1 MDRRQRQ
8 AALSFLNTIS
18 LDGKPVEANGD
29 LGKAENGARFM
40 LSASAPIIKSQTD
53 SGEQHSSKEE
63 CEDQTGSTVRT
74 SLLDSESKVNI
85 SKELQS
91 KTCIS
96 DVRPRSSRRVHFI
109 KNMRQHDTRNG
120 RIVLISARRA
130 LYGMFSALPY
140 RDSSQINDQ
149 RLDCGHQKS
158 FSGATED
165 AVIDL
170 DAVEPGVKGKTVS
183 YTKLLSHTNALSDSS
198 GGPDVFTRHSGSQCV
213 LSPACSVLSQTGTK
227 RGFKGRNIDD
237 YDPNLLDDPQW
248 PCGKHKR
255 VIVFPSYMTS
265 VIEYVKPS
273 DLKKDMNET
282 FSEKFPHV
290 QLTLSKIRSLKREI
304 RKLAQEDCGY
314 EEPTIAMAHVY
325 FEKLALHGK
334 LDKQNRKLCAGA
346 CILLAA
352 KISNDLKK
360 PEVKHLI
367 DRLEERLRL
376 NRRELLSLEFPVLV
390 ALEFKLHLPQ
400 REILP
405 HYRRLLQTT

>member
-1 MDRRQRQ
+1 
-8 AALSFLNTIS
+8 
-18 LDGKPVEANGD
+18 
-29 LGKAENGARFM
+29 
-40 LSASAPIIKSQTD
+40 
-53 SGEQHSSKEE
+53 
-63 CEDQTGSTVRT
+63 
-74 SLLDSESKVNI
+74 
-85 SKELQS
+85 
-91 KTCIS
+91 
-96 DVRPRSSRRVHFI
+96 
-109 KNMRQHDTRNG
+109 
-120 RIVLISARRA
+120 
-130 LYGMFSALPY
+130 MFSVLPY
-140 RDSSQINDQ
+140 RDFSQINDQ
-149 RLDCGHQKS
+149 RLDCGHQNNI
-158 FSGATED
+158 SGATQD
-165 AVIDL
+165 AVMLI
-170 DAVEPGVKGKTVS
+170 DAVEPGAKGKTVS
-183 YTKLLSHTNALSDSS
+183 YTKLLSHTNALSSSS
-198 GGPDVFTRHSGSQCV
+198 GGSDVFALHSGSQCV
-213 LSPACSVLSQTGTK
+213 LSPACVLTQTGIK
-227 RGFKGRNIDD
+227 RGFKGKNIDD

-255 VIVFPSYMTS
+255 VLVFPSYTTT

-314 EEPTIAMAHVY
+314 EEPTIAMAYVY
-325 FEKLALHGK
+325 FEKLALYGK

-352 KISNDLKK
+352 KISNDLKR

-376 NRRELLSLEFPVLV
+376 NRRELLSLEFPALV

-405 HYRRLLQTT
+405 HYRRLCQTRSSKPTLLLFSI

>member
-8 AALSFLNTIS
+8 AALSFLNNIS
-18 LDGKPVEANGD
+18 LDGKAVEANGAQCQ
-29 LGKAENGARFM
+29 AEDGARFT
-40 LSASAPIIKSQTD
+40 LSASASVIRSQTA
-53 SGEQHSSKEE
+53 SGEQQSRKEE
-63 CEDQTGSTVRT
+63 SGGQTGSEVKT
-74 SLLDSESKVNI
+74 SPLDTESKVNF
-85 SKELQS
+85 SGELQ
-91 KTCIS
+91 
-96 DVRPRSSRRVHFI
+96 
-109 KNMRQHDTRNG
+109 

-130 LYGMFSALPY
+130 LYGMFSVLPY
-140 RDSSQINDQ
+140 RDFSQINEQ

-158 FSGATED
+158 FSGATGD
-165 AVIDL
+165 TVTGL
-170 DAVEPGVKGKTVS
+170 DVEPGTMNKTVS
-183 YTKLLSHTNALSDSS
+183 YTKLLSHTNALSS
-198 GGPDVFTRHSGSQCV
+198 GSDGSDVLPQHSGSQCV
-213 LSPACSVLSQTGTK
+213 LSPGCGVLTQTAIK
-227 RGFKGRNIDD
+227 RGFKGKNIDY

-255 VIVFPSYMTS
+255 VLVFPSYMTT

-314 EEPTIAMAHVY
+314 EEPTIAMAYVY

-352 KISNDLKK
+352 KISNDLKR

-405 HYRRLLQTT
+405 HYRRLCQTT

>member
-1 MDRRQRQ
+1 M
-8 AALSFLNTIS
+8 LLN
-18 LDGKPVEANGD
+18 LE
-29 LGKAENGARFM
+29 
-40 LSASAPIIKSQTD
+40 
-53 SGEQHSSKEE
+53 
-63 CEDQTGSTVRT
+63 
-74 SLLDSESKVNI
+74 
-85 SKELQS
+85 
-91 KTCIS
+91 
-96 DVRPRSSRRVHFI
+96 PR
-109 KNMRQHDTRNG
+109 
-120 RIVLISARRA
+120 
-130 LYGMFSALPY
+130 
-140 RDSSQINDQ
+140 
-149 RLDCGHQKS
+149 
-158 FSGATED
+158 
-165 AVIDL
+165 
-170 DAVEPGVKGKTVS
+170 TVS
-183 YTKLLSHTNALSDSS
+183 YTNLLSHTNALSGSS
-198 GGPDVFTRHSGSQCV
+198 GSDDVFKQHSGSQCV
-213 LSPACSVLSQTGTK
+213 LSPVCNILIQTAIK
-227 RGFKGRNIDD
+227 KGFKGKNIDD

-255 VIVFPSYMTS
+255 VLVFPSYMTT

-314 EEPTIAMAHVY
+314 EEPTIAMAYVY

-352 KISNDLKK
+352 KISNDLKR

-405 HYRRLLQTT
+405 HYRRLCQTT

>member
-1 MDRRQRQ
+1 MDRRQKQ
-8 AALSFLNTIS
+8 AALSFLNNIS
-18 LDGKPVEANGD
+18 LDGKAAEANGAQSR
-29 LGKAENGARFM
+29 AEDGARFT
-40 LSASAPIIKSQTD
+40 LLTSAPVLRSQTA
-53 SGEQHSSKEE
+53 SGGQQPGEEE
-63 CEDQTGSTVRT
+63 CGGQTRSEVKT
-74 SLLDSESKVNI
+74 SLLDTESKVNI
-85 SKELQS
+85 SRELQS
-91 KTCIS
+91 KSCTS
-96 DVRPRSSRRVHFI
+96 VVPPRSSRRVHFI

-130 LYGMFSALPY
+130 LYGMFSVLRY
-140 RDSSQINDQ
+140 RDFSQINDQ
-149 RLDCGHQKS
+149 RLDCGHQKN
-158 FSGATED
+158 FSGATRD
-165 AVIDL
+165 AVIGL
-170 DAVEPGVKGKTVS
+170 DAVEPGSKGKAVS
-183 YTKLLSHTNALSDSS
+183 YTKLLSHTNALS
-198 GGPDVFTRHSGSQCV
+198 GGADVFTQHSGSQCV
-213 LSPACSVLSQTGTK
+213 LSSVCDVLAQTGIK
-227 RGFKGRNIDD
+227 RELKGKNIDE

-255 VIVFPSYMTS
+255 VLVFPSYMTT

-314 EEPTIAMAHVY
+314 EEPTIAMAYVY

-352 KISNDLKK
+352 KISNDLKR
-360 PEVKHLI
+360 PE
-367 DRLEERLRL
+367 RLEERLRL
-376 NRRELLSLEFPVLV
+376 NRRDLLSLEFPVLV

-405 HYRRLLQTT
+405 HYRRLCQTT

>member
-40 LSASAPIIKSQTD
+40 LSAPAPIISSQTD

-63 CEDQTGSTVRT
+63 REDQTGSTVRT

-85 SKELQS
+85 SKELQ
-91 KTCIS
+91 
-96 DVRPRSSRRVHFI
+96 
-109 KNMRQHDTRNG
+109 

-149 RLDCGHQKS
+149 RLDFGHQKS

-198 GGPDVFTRHSGSQCV
+198 GGPDVFIRHSGSQCV

-290 QLTLSKIRSLKREI
+290 HLTLSKIRSLKREI

>member
-1 MDRRQRQ
+1 
-8 AALSFLNTIS
+8 
-18 LDGKPVEANGD
+18 
-29 LGKAENGARFM
+29 
-40 LSASAPIIKSQTD
+40 
-53 SGEQHSSKEE
+53 
-63 CEDQTGSTVRT
+63 
-74 SLLDSESKVNI
+74 
-85 SKELQS
+85 
-91 KTCIS
+91 
-96 DVRPRSSRRVHFI
+96 
-109 KNMRQHDTRNG
+109 
-120 RIVLISARRA
+120 
-130 LYGMFSALPY
+130 
-140 RDSSQINDQ
+140 
-149 RLDCGHQKS
+149 
-158 FSGATED
+158 
-165 AVIDL
+165 
-170 DAVEPGVKGKTVS
+170 
-183 YTKLLSHTNALSDSS
+183 TKLLSHTNALSSSSSS
-198 GGPDVFTRHSGSQCV
+198 GGSNSFALHSGSQCV
-213 LSPACSVLSQTGTK
+213 L
-227 RGFKGRNIDD
+227 RFKGKNIDD

-255 VIVFPSYMTS
+255 VLVFPSYTTT

-314 EEPTIAMAHVY
+314 EEPTIAMAYVY

-352 KISNDLKK
+352 KISNDLKR

-367 DRLEERLRL
+367 DRLEERLQL
-376 NRRELLSLEFPVLV
+376 NRRELLSLEFPALV

-405 HYRRLLQTT
+405 HYRRLCQTRSSKPTLLLFSI